1 MAKEIYFWKRLSAA
15 WQSAST
21 VNTILMASLIA
32 ILGVIATGL
41 FSPFGLTIFDDT
53 GSAADWFA
61 AVGTWVIGF
70 GAMRLAA
77 GDRELKLH
85 ERREKRLKEAKM
97 DRSRLKQISSWASAM
112 ELQLLTAVRRLGTE
126 HYRIGSKPHP
136 VLARLAAEIT
146 DMTWGVDE
154 QNVVGDATTNIA
166 AKAHYE
172 LGRVRDLIGLYDSS
186 LRRGSI
192 DLDDRRSE
200 RLLDDIRAFA
210 RRAEASLKKMQIAL
224 AEDAQKIK
232 DLIDSLEARLG
243 AEDRKLTGE

>member
-15 WQSAST
+15 WHSAST

-32 ILGVIATGL
+32 IMGVIATGL

-77 GDRELKLH
+77 GDRELKLR

-97 DRSRLKQISSWASAM
+97 DRARLKQISRWALTM
-112 ELQLLTAVRRLGTE
+112 QLQLFKAGQRLRQTENRNSAKAHPILKRVADHIVDMEWGT
-126 HYRIGSKPHP
+126 
-136 VLARLAAEIT
+136 
-146 DMTWGVDE
+146 DE
-154 QNVVGDATTNIA
+154 QNVVGDAVANIA

-172 LGRVRDLIGLYDSS
+172 LNRVREFIALYDGS
-186 LRRGSI
+186 LRQAVI
-192 DLDDRRSE
+192 DPNDRRSD
-200 RLLDDIRAFA
+200 RLLDDVLKFA
-210 RRAEASLKKMQIAL
+210 ERAEASLKKMQAAL
-224 AEDAQKIK
+224 NEDTQKVKI
-232 DLIDSLEARLG
+232 LIDSLETRLA
-243 AEDRKLTGE
+243 AEDRKLTRE